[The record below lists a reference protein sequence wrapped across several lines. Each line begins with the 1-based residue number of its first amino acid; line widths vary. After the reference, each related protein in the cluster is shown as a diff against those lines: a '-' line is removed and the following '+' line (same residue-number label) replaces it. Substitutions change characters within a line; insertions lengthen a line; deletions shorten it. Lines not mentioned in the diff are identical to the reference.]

1 MVRESVESVRKER
14 KKSMEE
20 MICRKAK
27 S

>member
-1 MVRESVESVRKER
+1 MRESVESVWQEMKR
-14 KKSMEE
+14 SMEE